1 MMADFCRHTSDPF
14 QLNAALSQLSDAY
27 VESGNVPKAE
37 EVLQEMVERNK
48 DDERLVE
55 RLNQLR
61 SGGGP
66 SKPVAHPV
74 PMAEP
79 RTFAMEEPVLQESP
93 PIPEEPLDE
102 ETQRYVSQALTDV
115 DLFSSYGLTQ
125 KAAHLLESVLERA
138 PRHTP
143 TLERLLDMQVGAGN
157 DRRTAEL
164 AIQLEQIHRDRGD
177 NANADRFAELR
188 QRFQEA
194 AGITN
199 EDLLA
204 SAAAPVAAKPRAIVE
219 PSSVGAV
226 PVNEVHAQPVEPSG
240 PAEFEIPL
248 VAADS
253 DETENESPV
262 TQVPSQVQMPSAN
275 PQAVAAAEEVDLSDE
290 WEAMIQEVEGTAT
303 AAPGA
308 SESDEE
314 IIEIVDEAAPAPAEV
329 AADEISVPAFEIV
342 EETVADEPVPEAP
355 ATVNDDIELLLTPEP
370 AAPEGDAVMAT
381 TQDLINQLVAE
392 LDDLDAPMPA
402 HVPAVANGS
411 NASSAAADQAAKVPE
426 TSAENLNELAGIFQE
441 FRSDIGESPEDEE
454 EDLETH
460 YNLGIAYREMGLLD
474 EAIGEFQKVAKAVQ
488 KGKPFPYAMNCST
501 LLALTFMDKGEPKI
515 ASLWYKRALEVP
527 ALDPET
533 ILALRYDL
541 AVSLETAGESSAALD
556 SFRQVYAM
564 NIDYRDVADHIATLQ
579 KV

>member
-1 MMADFCRHTSDPF
+1 LEMMADFCRHTSDPF

-27 VESGNVPKAE
+27 VASGNIPKAE

-61 SGGGP
+61 NGGGP
-66 SKPVAHPV
+66 SKPAARVTPV
-74 PMAEP
+74 VSLRPLSL
-79 RTFAMEEPVLQESP
+79 EEPAEAKAPL
-93 PIPEEPLDE
+93 IPEEPLDE

-143 TLERLLDMQVGAGN
+143 TLERLFDMQLGAGN

-164 AIQLEQIHRDRGD
+164 AAQLERIHRDRGD
-177 NANADRFAELR
+177 TVNAERFAGLR
-188 QRFQEA
+188 QQFQEA
-194 AGITN
+194 AGISN
-199 EDLLA
+199 EELLA
-204 SAAAPVAAKPRAIVE
+204 TMAAPAPAKSRATVE
-219 PSSVGAV
+219 PASVGAV
-226 PVNEVHAQPVEPSG
+226 PVDEVHTPSTAPAG
-240 PAEFEIPL
+240 PAEFEIPI
-248 VAADS
+248 VAMDS
-253 DETENESPV
+253 DEPENELAVASVTSPAV
-262 TQVPSQVQMPSAN
+262 TASPN
-275 PQAVAAAEEVDLSDE
+275 PQPTAAAEEVDLSDE
-290 WEAMIQEVEGTAT
+290 WEAMIHEVEGAASPSAT
-303 AAPGA
+303 G
-308 SESDEE
+308 STNET
-314 IIEIVDEAAPAPAEV
+314 IEIVDEPSHTP
-329 AADEISVPAFEIV
+329 ADEISVPVFEIV
-342 EETVADEPVPEAP
+342 EETVADEPVPETDA
-355 ATVNDDIELLLTPEP
+355 AVNDDFELLLTPEP

-381 TQDLINQLVAE
+381 TQDLINQLVSE
-392 LDDLDAPMPA
+392 LDELDAPIPS
-402 HVPAVANGS
+402 HVPSVANGS
-411 NASSAAADQAAKVPE
+411 NGSSPVAAQAPLIPE
-426 TSAENLNELAGIFQE
+426 TTAENLNELAGIFQE

-488 KGKPFPYAMNCST
+488 KGKPFAYAMNCST

-515 ASLWYKRALEVP
+515 ASLWYRRALEVP
-527 ALDPET
+527 GLDPET

-541 AVSLETAGESSAALD
+541 AVSLETAGESTAALD